1 MSLLTPDPGLLFWML
16 LSFGIVVFV
25 LCKFGFPVIVRMV
38 HKREDY
44 IDRSLAAAK
53 EAQARLANIRQ
64 ESEQMLQ
71 HTRAEQ
77 ARLLDETRHLCD
89 DLKAQAREAA
99 EAEAAKLRAEAQQ
112 AIRQEKEQA
121 LRELRAQVADLSVR
135 MAERVLREELKDK
148 EGQLHLID
156 RLLDDVQTN

>member
-1 MSLLTPDPGLLFWML
+1 
-16 LSFGIVVFV
+16 
-25 LCKFGFPVIVRMV
+25 
-38 HKREDY
+38 
-44 IDRSLAAAK
+44 
-53 EAQARLANIRQ
+53 
-64 ESEQMLQ
+64 MLQ
-71 HTRAEQ
+71 QTRAEQ